1 MWDVLKFEELFM
13 EKKINLKMLS
23 EKVNQLVSD
32 TGTKM
37 GETVKR
43 SVEITHDVGQKT
55 AVIVQK
61 GSAELSGK
69 MKFAGY
75 QSRLKK
81 YNPLFPE
88 VYFSENFHVPNMIV
102 IVDDAVRRGIDVCV
116 GSIGW
121 LGKAAQT
128 EILYLYDEAV
138 EKSGLTFV
146 PMAQCDAV
154 YYVDPFDRKRF
165 IRTDAIFSTAH
176 EEQVAELRHIAEKL
190 GAKSCTIDIKED
202 KKELSKADKKVSME
216 EKKDFVGGVNEGYE
230 QNFENHSYSSQK
242 GRIIVDFTGSS
253 EPQKP
258 TLKWFAHNSSVKGL
272 IDMRLSGGN
281 MSTKETFEFS
291 GTSTSAISQKA
302 AYAIDS
308 AISGM
313 GVKGNSSI
321 AKQMEQEVNKTMY
334 FSVEF

>member
-1 MWDVLKFEELFM
+1 M
-13 EKKINLKMLS
+13 EKKINFKKLG
-23 EKVNQLVSD
+23 EKVNQFVSE

-37 GETVKR
+37 GDTVKK
-43 SVEITHDVGQKT
+43 SVEITQDVGQKT
-55 AVIVQK
+55 AVMVQK
-61 GSAELSGK
+61 GSAELSEK
-69 MKFAGY
+69 MKSASY
-75 QSRLKK
+75 QNRLKK
-81 YNPLFPE
+81 YNPVFPE
-88 VYFSENFHVPNMIV
+88 VYFSESFHIPNMIV
-102 IVDDAVRRGIDVCV
+102 IVDDAVRRDIDVCI

-128 EILYLYDEAV
+128 EVMYLYDEAI
-138 EKSGLTFV
+138 EMSGITFV

-190 GAKSCTIDIKED
+190 GAKKCIIEIKED
-202 KKELSKADKKVSME
+202 KKELCKTDAKVSLE
-216 EKKDFVGGVNEGYE
+216 QKKDLVGKVNENLE
-230 QNFENHSYSSQK
+230 QHSKNHSFNSQS
-242 GRIIVDFTGSS
+242 GQVVVEFTGSP
-253 EPQKP
+253 EPQMP
-258 TLKWFAHNSSVKGL
+258 NLKWFEHNGSIKG
-272 IDMRLSGGN
+272 IIEMRLSGDN
-281 MSTKETFEFS
+281 SSKKEELKFS
-291 GTSTSAISQKA
+291 GTSTSALSQKA

-321 AKQMEQEVNKTMY
+321 AKQMEQEVNKTLY